1 MKRILD
7 LVLAILFIIFFI
19 IPFIIIYLAIK
30 FNSCGDPIY
39 WSNRIGRYNKLF
51 RMPKFRSMK
60 IDTPEI
66 ATHELTDPEQWLTP
80 LGAFLRKYSLDEL
93 PQIIS
98 IISGEMSFVG
108 PRPALFN
115 QYDLIKM
122 RTDKGIQRLVPGI
135 TGWAQINGRD
145 ELSLSEK
152 VNFEEE
158 YLKNKSIFFD
168 IKIIILTIKKVLTSD
183 GVK

>member
-7 LVLAILFIIFFI
+7 LVLAIALIIFLV
-19 IPFIIIYLAIK
+19 IPFVIIYLFIK
-30 FNSCGDPIY
+30 FNYCGDPIY
-39 WSNRIGRYNKLF
+39 WSDRIGRYNKLF

-60 IDTPEI
+60 IDTPEM
-66 ATHELTDPEQWLTP
+66 ATHELTNPEQWLTP

-93 PQIIS
+93 PQLMS

-122 RTDKGIQRLVPGI
+122 RTDKGIHRLVPGI

-145 ELSLSEK
+145 TLSLSEK
-152 VNFEEE
+152 VNFDEE
-158 YLKNKSIFFD
+158 YLKKKSIFFD
-168 IKIIILTIKKVLTSD
+168 IKIIWLTIKKVLTSE
-183 GVK
+183 GVN